1 MNIYFCPTTLPST
14 QKSFIPPS
22 KFLHLLK
29 KHMEASEKT
38 TNSAAEPEDKK
49 KKKQSLK
56 QTLKDISTGG
66 GITVFVLTMLSSFS
80 LPGILA
86 TALEGSFSLD
96 ADGIVLLF
104 NMIKLT
110 APLTLAIV
118 VVILALMR
126 EWVSEFW
133 STALLTSAVL
143 LVTTLFLREDGQSI
157 ISVVWS
163 RTTGNPLVNFPL
175 QLLLEYFRIYFWIPF
190 VSSFII
196 AFFISWALNRLI
208 EVRSWE

>member
-1 MNIYFCPTTLPST
+1 
-14 QKSFIPPS
+14 
-22 KFLHLLK
+22 
-29 KHMEASEKT
+29 MEASEKT

-56 QTLKDISTGG
+56 QALKEISTAGG
-66 GITVFVLTMLSSFS
+66 LTVFVISTITSFS
-80 LPGILA
+80 LPGILS
-86 TALEGSFSLD
+86 TVLQGDFSLD
-96 ADGIVLLF
+96 AEGILLIYK
-104 NMIKLT
+104 MIKLT
-110 APLTLAIV
+110 APLTLGLV
-118 VVILALMR
+118 VVTLALMR
-126 EWVSEFW
+126 EWVSELW
-133 STALLTSAVL
+133 STALLASAVL
-143 LVTTLFLREDGQSI
+143 IVTTLFLREDGQSI

-208 EVRSWE
+208 EVRTWE